1 MGNNIQTDIQLRA
14 GIPEDADVCGRICY
28 EAFKTFA
35 DHHNFPTEIP
45 TPEFSVGIV
54 SMMLSHPG
62 FYSVVAERDGE
73 VIGSNY
79 LDERG
84 RSALIRRRISANRVL
99 GMATSAIWKVM

>member
-1 MGNNIQTDIQLRA
+1 MATLMARTGGRSGNVSLMGKKIQTDMQLRA
-14 GIPEDADVCGRICY
+14 GIPEDAEVCGRICY

-62 FYSVVAERDGE
+62 FYSVVAEREGE
-73 VIGSNY
+73 V
-79 LDERG
+79 E
-84 RSALIRRRISANRVL
+84 V
-99 GMATSAIWKVM
+99 ATHNGHREQCR